1 MVKKEIDRKLI
12 LLFSLMNLDYLLTK
26 LGIYLNLIIE
36 GNFLMNWLINL
47 PIHIGFPIRIV
58 LSFIILFP
66 IYLVRNKNQKL
77 YNFAV
82 KFGLIVNFIILIFHC
97 FWILFLI
104 II

>member
-1 MVKKEIDRKLI
+1 MVKKIDKKLVY
-12 LLFSLMNLDYLLTK
+12 LFSMMNLDYLLTK
-26 LGIYLNLIIE
+26 LGIFLNFIIE
-36 GNFLMNWLINL
+36 GNFLMNWLIFL
-47 PIHIGFPIRIV
+47 PLYLGLPIRIV